1 MAPHR
6 LGRCLRFLL
15 CPIKGESEP
24 HLSPQLLSASPRSRA
39 APSSLKPGAPPPTG
53 DPPAPI
59 SSFAASPAAS
69 ISSVSSLASSLPLEP
84 ILVPNRARDL
94 DFEFSGEPRQ
104 RAPPGATA
112 AGRLPAARCLHVT
125 GAVRLARTAQI
136 KKGGVPLDRSTVDRW
151 TRSTGAGPRATS
163 CLRQRQPIAARHV
176 APPQPLRRPPRR
188 FCKKNPAVSKITN
201 IPFHLYNSLSSRS
214 LFLCLE
220 P

>member
-1 MAPHR
+1 MVPHR
-6 LGRCLRFLL
+6 LGRRLRFLL

-39 APSSLKPGAPPPTG
+39 APSSLKPGAPPPAG

-136 KKGGVPLDRSTVDRW
+136 KKGGRTLRSVHRGPVDQVHRR
-151 TRSTGAGPRATS
+151 RSTGHIMLASAPANRSSPRGATAAS
-163 CLRQRQPIAARHV
+163 SPAAQAFLQKEPCSFQNYKYTLPPI
-176 APPQPLRRPPRR
+176 
-188 FCKKNPAVSKITN
+188 
-201 IPFHLYNSLSSRS
+201 
-214 LFLCLE
+214 
-220 P
+220 